1 MKRLLGALAALF
13 VLCALLFGA
22 YRLGARHPAGGL
34 AVVTPATPPRTV
46 LYWYDPMKP
55 DQHFDK
61 PGKSPFMDMDLVPR
75 LADETVAA
83 GAVRVDPTV
92 VQNLGVRT
100 QVVRLGRLEATRRVT
115 GTVSWDLRDS
125 HAVNA
130 RVDAVVDRLYART
143 PFTTVR
149 KGDPLL
155 TLLAPQWS
163 AAAAEYFALADA
175 QSADGRA
182 LRDAARSRLRA
193 LGMTTADIA
202 SLRPGD
208 ARVIVRAPADGVVAE
223 LNVREG
229 ERVLAGAPM
238 LRVNGLDHVW
248 LEAAVPQAE
257 VAGIAA
263 GTPVT
268 ASIDALAGETFAG
281 RVEVL
286 LPDVDVATRTQRARI
301 VLDNPRHQLAPGMF
315 AQVNI
320 VAGTGGKH
328 PLVPDDALIATGD
341 DSRVALAE
349 GEGRFRVVRVR
360 TGRSAGGMTEIVQ
373 GLSGGEQIV
382 VSGQFLIDSE
392 ASLSGALERLQ
403 TGAAQTPA
411 AHAAHAE
418 PIVPAAPP
426 GHGTHDAHG
435 GRTEHRQ

>member
-1 MKRLLGALAALF
+1 MKRFVIVVAALAGLGALLA
-13 VLCALLFGA
+13 GA
-22 YRLGARHPAGGL
+22 YTLGTRRSAPA
-34 AVVTPATPPRTV
+34 AASTTQQPPRRAV
-46 LYWYDPMKP
+46 LYWYDPMRP

-61 PGKSPFMDMDLVPR
+61 PGKSPFMDMRLVPR
-75 LADETVAA
+75 FADETVAA

-100 QVVRLGRLEATRRVT
+100 RVVQLGRLEATRRVT

-125 HAVNA
+125 HVVNA

-193 LGMTTADIA
+193 LGMNTADIA

-208 ARVIVRAPADGVVAE
+208 ARVAVRAPADGVVVE
-223 LNVREG
+223 LSVREG

-301 VLDNPRHQLAPGMF
+301 VLDNPRHRLVPGMF

-320 VAGTGGKH
+320 VAAAGGEH
-328 PLVPDDALIATGD
+328 PLVPD
-341 DSRVALAE
+341 
-349 GEGRFRVVRVR
+349 
-360 TGRSAGGMTEIVQ
+360 
-373 GLSGGEQIV
+373 
-382 VSGQFLIDSE
+382 
-392 ASLSGALERLQ
+392 
-403 TGAAQTPA
+403 
-411 AHAAHAE
+411 
-418 PIVPAAPP
+418 
-426 GHGTHDAHG
+426 
-435 GRTEHRQ
+435 